1 MKNYEIAKIF
11 DEMGDILDFLGEN
24 PFRVR
29 TYKRASQIIYG
40 LPDDVEVLF
49 KSGKLSEIKGIGE
62 SILAKVEEFL
72 RTGKIHQYEE
82 LKAKIPPGIL
92 ELLNIPG
99 IGPKGLKTIYENLHI
114 TNFDELIKACEDKL
128 IQKLPG
134 FGPKKEENI
143 LKGLLRTKEAVFRF
157 PIGLVYEDVLDLLE
171 RVRAIEGVCKA
182 EVAGSFRRMKETIGD
197 VDIEVAGYNGESI
210 IKTFCNFEGIKEV
223 ISEGETKGSV
233 ILQNGLQVDIRV
245 VEPKSFGACLQ
256 YFTGSKEHNVKLR
269 GIAKDKGYKI
279 NEYGIY
285 KDDKFIAGENEEDI
299 YKTLGLI
306 WIPPELREDKGE
318 IELAQAG
325 ELEEIIKELIDYSD
339 IKGDVHCHSTYSDGG
354 ESILNMALFA
364 KNMGYEYIVIT
375 DHSQGLKIAKGL
387 EIDRL
392 LKQWEEIDE
401 LNKSG
406 KLGNFK
412 IFKGTEVDIK
422 GDGSL
427 DYPDDILKQM
437 DFVIASIHS
446 GFRES
451 EEVITKRVL
460 KAMENPYV
468 TAIAHPTGRI
478 LNTRDPYKIN
488 LLEVFKKAVE
498 TNTYMEINSY
508 FDRLDLNDINI
519 RIAKEYGVKFVIGTD
534 SHNTS
539 QLKNI
544 KFGIGQARRAM
555 LRKVD
560 VINTYSLKDFERE
573 IRSKAKDKRI

>member
-1 MKNYEIAKIF
+1 MKNYELAKIF
-11 DEMGDILDFLGEN
+11 DEIGDILDFLGEN
-24 PFRVR
+24 PFRVK

-40 LPDDVEVLF
+40 LPDDIEVLF
-49 KSGKLSEIKGIGE
+49 KSGKLAEIKGIGE

-72 RTGKIHQYEE
+72 KTGRVHHYEE
-82 LKAKIPPGIL
+82 LKAKVPEGIL

-99 IGPKGLKTIYENLHI
+99 IGPKGLKALYENLHI

-128 IQKLPG
+128 VQKLPG

-157 PIGLVYEDVLDLLE
+157 PIGLVYEDVLSLLE
-171 RVRAIEGVCKA
+171 NVRNIKGVKKA

-197 VDIEVAGYNGESI
+197 VDIEVAGDNGQSI
-210 IKTFCNFEGIKEV
+210 IKSFTHFDGIKE
-223 ISEGETKGSV
+223 ITSEGETKGSV

-245 VEPKSFGACLQ
+245 VEEKSFGACLQ

-279 NEYGIY
+279 NEYGIF
-285 KDDKFIAGENEEDI
+285 KGDKFIAGEREEEI
-299 YKTLGLI
+299 YETLGLI

-318 IELAQAG
+318 IELAQSG
-325 ELEEIIKELIDYSD
+325 ELKKLLLELIDYND
-339 IKGDVHCHSTYSDGG
+339 IKGDVHCHSNYSDGG
-354 ESILNMALFA
+354 ESIESMALFA
-364 KNMGYEYIVIT
+364 KSLGYEYLVIT
-375 DHSQGLKIAKGL
+375 DHSQSLKIAKGL

-392 LKQWEEIDE
+392 YKQWEEIE
-401 LNKSG
+401 KLNKSG
-406 KLGNFK
+406 KFGDFK

-422 GDGSL
+422 NDGSL
-427 DYPDDILKQM
+427 DYPDEILKNM

-451 EEVITKRVL
+451 EEVITRRII

-468 TAIAHPTGRI
+468 TAIGHPTGRI
-478 LNTRDPYKIN
+478 LNTRDPYNVN
-488 LLEVFKKAVE
+488 LIEVFKKAGK
-498 TNTYMEINSY
+498 TNTFLEINAY
-508 FDRLDLNDINI
+508 FDRLDLNDVNI
-519 RIAKEYGVKFVIGTD
+519 RIAKEYGVRFVIGTD

-544 KFGIGQARRAM
+544 RFGIGQARRAM
-555 LRKVD
+555 LKKVD

-573 IRSKAKDKRI
+573 IKR